1 MDWSQ
6 KFSKRTET
14 LGNSVIREILKLTQ
28 QPNVISFAGGLPAPE
43 LFPVDAIN
51 EVSTRILQKKG
62 QSALQYSVTEG
73 YPPLR
78 RYIADRM
85 RTDWGIELSV
95 DNVRILSG
103 SQQGLD
109 LIGKTLI
116 NKDDDVIV
124 GEPAYL
130 GAMQAWK
137 IYEPNWVT
145 VPVDNEGIYVQAIQD
160 KLDTGVGKLV
170 YSVPTFQNP
179 SGVTMSVE
187 RRQQLVALAQKHD
200 LILVEDNPYGN
211 LRFDGEH
218 KPPLIAVDAHT
229 SDNHVDSGNTI
240 YMGSFSKT
248 LAPGLRVGFVVGPT
262 PILAKMTSAKQ
273 GDDVHTSTFSQ
284 MICYELAH
292 SGFIDEHVQTINEVY
307 KERRDIMLGLIEE
320 LFPPGIQWT
329 RPEGGMFT
337 WITLPESINS
347 VQLLEKAVE
356 KNVAFVPGYAF
367 YARGGGENTF
377 RLNFSNAKPE
387 HIEKGMHR
395 LAKVIKEELMTV
407 G

>member
-1 MDWSQ
+1 MDWSD
-6 KFSKRTET
+6 KFSTRTRP

-43 LFPVDAIN
+43 LFPVDKIN
-51 EVSTRILQKKG
+51 EISSHILEKRG
-62 QSALQYSVTEG
+62 RSALQYSVTEG

-78 RYIADRM
+78 RYIVKDMSKR
-85 RTDWGIELSV
+85 WNIELSV

-109 LIGKTLI
+109 LIGKVLI
-116 NKDDDVIV
+116 NPGDEVII

-137 IYEPNWVT
+137 IYEPEWVT
-145 VPVDNEGIYVQAIQD
+145 VPVDNEGIYVNAIQD
-160 KLDTGVGKLV
+160 QLDAGVGKLV

-187 RRQQLVALAQKHD
+187 RRQQLVELAQRHD
-200 LILVEDNPYGN
+200 LILIEDNPYGR

-218 KPPLIAVDAHT
+218 RPPLIAIDART

-240 YMGSFSKT
+240 YFGSFSKT
-248 LAPGLRVGFVVGPT
+248 LAPGLRVGFAVGPAE
-262 PILAKMTSAKQ
+262 ILAKITSAKQ

-284 MICYELAH
+284 MICYEMAH
-292 SGFIDEHVQTINEVY
+292 SGFIDEHVKKISAVY
-307 KERRDIMLGLIEE
+307 KQRRDMMLGLMEE
-320 LFPPGIQWT
+320 LFPPGLEWT
-329 RPEGGMFT
+329 YPEGGMFT
-337 WITLPESINS
+337 WVTLPESLNT
-347 VQLLEKAVE
+347 VTLLEKAVE

-367 YARGGGENTF
+367 YPKGGGENTF
-377 RLNFSNAKPE
+377 RLNFSNAKPDQ
-387 HIEKGMHR
+387 IEKGMQR
-395 LAKVIKEELMTV
+395 LAEVIKEEMTTV
-407 G
+407 H